1 MIFLELYRKRLAHTG
16 QLQALYGDKMDDRLK
31 RLFDAGYID
40 WPPVQKMW
48 RHPGSG
54 SRPNAW
60 ALGNLGAWA
69 LVAEGRITEAR
80 AKDWGE
86 NNRRL
91 KRSSLFMPHTL
102 AVNDVKVAFRVACMR
117 RGLMYIPGE
126 RLVRNGLARALDIPG
141 RRRPLMTDDT
151 FAIAREGKEPALF
164 FVEADRDTET
174 NIPGDTASERELVA
188 SDLWGSDWYGETTS
202 ESLLFKFEG
211 YFGYARAQ
219 KQVEQFGIK
228 NFRTLTITT
237 GSEKRVLNI
246 AKAAY
251 RGCHGVEVRRYLT
264 TNFDALKLA
273 DPFDAP
279 WFDASGS
286 LLALAL

>member
-1 MIFLELYRKRLAHTG
+1 
-16 QLQALYGDKMDDRLK
+16 
-31 RLFDAGYID
+31 
-40 WPPVQKMW
+40 MW
-48 RHPGSG
+48 RHPGVG
-54 SRPNAW
+54 SRPNVW

-69 LVAEGRITEAR
+69 LVGEGLITEAR
-80 AKDWGE
+80 AKDWNE

-91 KRSSLFMPHTL
+91 KRSSLFLPHTL
-102 AVNDVKVAFRVACMR
+102 SVNEVKVAFRVACMR
-117 RGLMYIPGE
+117 RGLTYIPGE
-126 RLVRNGLARALDIPG
+126 RLVRNGLAHALDIPG

-174 NIPGDTASERELVA
+174 NIPGDSAHHQEWDA

-251 RGCHGVEVRRYLT
+251 VGCHGVEVRRYLA

-279 WFDASGS
+279 WFDAAGS
-286 LLALAL
+286 LLTLAL